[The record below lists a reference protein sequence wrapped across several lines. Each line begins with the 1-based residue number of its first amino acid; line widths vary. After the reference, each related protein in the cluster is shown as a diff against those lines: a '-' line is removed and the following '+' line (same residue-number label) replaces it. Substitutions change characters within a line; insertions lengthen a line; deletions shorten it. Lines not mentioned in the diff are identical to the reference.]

1 MAWPC
6 QCGAQPQSWRAGE
19 GWGSGSLGCPGSL
32 GNMEDEVVKI
42 SWVRSTRE
50 KEEVGN
56 FIGSFVDLLGLWLQM
71 FP

>member
-1 MAWPC
+1 
-6 QCGAQPQSWRAGE
+6 
-19 GWGSGSLGCPGSL
+19 
-32 GNMEDEVVKI
+32 MEDEVVKI
-42 SWVRSTRE
+42 AWVRSTRE